1 MNLVAHGVDLV
12 DISRTRKLIELSE
25 DFMTAS
31 FTVAERALDPARSP
45 EFYAGRWAAKE
56 AVAKALGTGFSQGI
70 TWLSIEI
77 LRDPFGAPIV
87 TLYDAA
93 AKRAQDLGITS
104 WLLSISHTSDHVI
117 ASAIAGRIP

>member
-1 MNLVAHGVDLV
+1 MNLVAHAVDLV
-12 DISRTRKLIELSE
+12 DISKTRKLIELSE
-25 DFMTAS
+25 EFLNSS
-31 FTVAERALDPARSP
+31 FTAAERALDPTRSP

-56 AVAKALGTGFSQGI
+56 AVAKALGTGFAQGI
-70 TWLSIEI
+70 TWLNIEI

-104 WLLSISHTSDHVI
+104 WILSISHASDQVI
-117 ASAIAGRIP
+117 ASVIAGRIP